1 MPIAGGTTEEIS
13 AYGSNELNAS
23 NPLIIQG
30 GLGVGISHW
39 ELAKAVSLQGH
50 LGVVSGT
57 ALATV
62 ILRRLQDG
70 DAGAHIQR
78 AAEHFVDPGLAE
90 RILKRYYIAGGKSDT
105 SPYALHPLYKVASTK
120 SLIDLTIF
128 ANFAEVWLAK
138 EGHDGSIG
146 MNYLEKI
153 QLPHLPSLY
162 GAMLAGVD
170 FVLMGAGIPREI
182 PGALDRLA
190 QHGRAELHMNVSGA
204 RRGEQYT
211 ATFEPSE
218 HISAPPGPLE
228 RPIFLAIVASNVL
241 AEALAKKSTGHVD
254 GFIVENCT
262 AGGHNAPPRTKGETN
277 ARGEPTYGERDI
289 VDLERLRK
297 LDRPFWL
304 AGSYGHPDR
313 LEQALA
319 QGAAGVQV
327 GTAFAFCDESC
338 FPETIKRRV
347 LTAVLEG
354 NIDLYTDGRAS
365 PTGFPFKV
373 VQLEGTLSDEDVY
386 NRRERNCDL
395 GYLRT
400 LYRKPDGSV
409 GYRCPAEPVQQYV
422 SKEGLIDDTTGRK
435 CLCNAL
441 VASMGR
447 GQVRESGA
455 LETPIVTAGDD
466 LTNLTP
472 LINPDT
478 MSYSVRDV
486 VDYLTSAVPTETSN
500 LPA

>member
-1 MPIAGGTTEEIS
+1 MS
-13 AYGSNELNAS
+13 AS

-30 GLGVGISHW
+30 GMGIGISHW

-57 ALATV
+57 ALAAV
-62 ILRRLQDG
+62 IVRRLQDG
-70 DAGAHIQR
+70 DAGGHIQR
-78 AAEHFVDPGLAE
+78 AAEQFVDPGLAE

-105 SPYALHPLYKVASTK
+105 SPYALHPQYKMASSK
-120 SLIDLTIF
+120 SLIELTIF
-128 ANFAEVWLAK
+128 ANYAEVWLAK
-138 EGHDGSIG
+138 EGHDGKVGI
-146 MNYLEKI
+146 NFLEKI

-190 QHGRAELHMNVSGA
+190 QHDNAELHVNVLGTP
-204 RRGEQYT
+204 RGKQHT
-211 ATFEPSE
+211 VAFEPSE
-218 HISAPPGPLE
+218 HISVPPVPLK
-228 RPIFLAIVASNVL
+228 RPKFLAIVASNVL

-254 GFIVENCT
+254 GFIVEHYT

-277 ARGEPTYGERDI
+277 ERGEPAYGERDI

-297 LDRPFWL
+297 LERPFWL

-313 LEQALA
+313 LVQALA

-327 GTAFAFCDESC
+327 GTAFAFCDESG
-338 FPETIKRRV
+338 FPAATKRRI

-354 NIDLYTDGRAS
+354 NIDVYTDGRMS

-373 VQLEGTLSDEDVY
+373 VRMDRTLSDEDMY
-386 NRRERNCDL
+386 NDRQRNCDL

-400 LYRKPDGSV
+400 PYTKLNGAI
-409 GYRCPAEPVQQYV
+409 GYRCPAEPVQQYL
-422 SKEGLIDDTTGRK
+422 SKEGLIEDTPGRV

-441 VASMGR
+441 IAGMGK
-447 GQVRESGA
+447 GQVREGGA
-455 LETPIVTAGDD
+455 LETPILTAGDD

-472 LINPDT
+472 LINSDT
-478 MSYSVRDV
+478 MSYSAQDV
-486 VDYLTSAVPTETSN
+486 LDYLTSAVPTESSHV
-500 LPA
+500 PA

>member
-1 MPIAGGTTEEIS
+1 MRP
-13 AYGSNELNAS
+13 S

-62 ILRRLQDG
+62 VLRRLQDG
-70 DAGAHIQR
+70 DAGGHIRR

-90 RILKRYYIAGGKSDT
+90 RVLKRYYIAGGKPDT
-105 SPYALHPLYKVASTK
+105 SPYALHPLYKMASSK
-120 SLIDLTIF
+120 PLMELTIF

-170 FVLMGAGIPREI
+170 FILMGAGIPREI

-190 QHGRAELHMNVSGA
+190 QHGRAELHVNVSGA
-204 RRGEQYT
+204 RRGEQFSV
-211 ATFEPSE
+211 TFEPSE
-218 HISAPPGPLE
+218 YVSVPPAPLE

-262 AGGHNAPPRTKGETN
+262 AGGHNAPPRKKGETN
-277 ARGEPTYGERDI
+277 ARGEPVYGERDT

-313 LEQALA
+313 LAHALA

-338 FPETIKRRV
+338 FSETTKRCV
-347 LTAVLEG
+347 LTAVIEG
-354 NIDLYTDGRAS
+354 SIDLYTDGRAS

-373 VQLEGTLSDEDVY
+373 LRLEGTLSDNDVY
-386 NRRERNCDL
+386 EARERICDL
-395 GYLRT
+395 GFLRT
-400 LYRKPDGSV
+400 HYRKPDGSV
-409 GYRCPAEPVQQYV
+409 GYRCPAEPVQLYV
-422 SKEGLIDDTTGRK
+422 SKEGIIDDAIGRK

-441 VASMGR
+441 LASMGR
-447 GQVRESGA
+447 GQVRAGGA

-466 LTNLTP
+466 LTNLSP

-478 MSYSVRDV
+478 MSYSARDV
-486 VDYLTSAVPTETSN
+486 VDYLTSAVPAESSN
-500 LPA
+500 LTA